1 MSDQNDALWQ
11 KRFRIFMLARLFGVA
26 VFLLGIA
33 IAYSDL
39 LRPGG
44 WRLLGGI
51 LAIMGGLDAVFAP
64 RMLKKIWELEDS
76 RGDRP

>member
-1 MSDQNDALWQ
+1 MTRNSDDLWR
-11 KRFRIFMLARLFGVA
+11 KRFHVMMLARLFGIA

-44 WRLLGGI
+44 WRLLGGL

-64 RMLKKIWELEDS
+64 RMLKTLWNQEDS
-76 RGDRP
+76 RGDQG